1 LQACILY
8 HRVSLWMCIINV
20 WSAVELL
27 FIVQFLNL
35 WHIYDI
41 DLIIINI
48 SDIQDNGSLL

>member
-1 LQACILY
+1 
-8 HRVSLWMCIINV
+8 MCIINV

-48 SDIQDNGSLL
+48 SDIQDKAAYYKRITFLSFY